1 MIDLSNGIDDYRLLL
16 EKIVVVYKL
25 VIDTM
30 LSMILSSHSVIIA
43 CNRFTIIN
51 KIPQE
56 QKQVPSTVP
65 YAKRLQ
71 RSGGLQCPCIYRI
84 ASADSQ
90 HEIATKDMYRKQ

>member
-1 MIDLSNGIDDYRLLL
+1 MVLL
-16 EKIVVVYKL
+16 
-25 VIDTM
+25 
-30 LSMILSSHSVIIA
+30 SHSVIIA

-84 ASADSQ
+84 DLTDSQ
-90 HEIATKDMYRKQ
+90 REIATKDIQEAVDNAGMCGYVKIF